1 MTEKVGSK
9 PAPSSLPSIDSERS
23 NLMEEIRRGGS
34 LRHVSPEKK
43 PVVTDSRGEL
53 MDQIR
58 QGVALKKVESNSSG
72 GDESSGQTTPG
83 IAGMLQRAL
92 QERGMV
98 MGMSS
103 SEGEDS
109 EGGDDDDEW
118 DD

>member
-1 MTEKVGSK
+1 
-9 PAPSSLPSIDSERS
+9 
-23 NLMEEIRRGGS
+23 MEEIRKGGA
-34 LRHVSPEKK
+34 LRHVSPERIQKS
-43 PVVTDSRGEL
+43 TSDSRGDL

-58 QGVALKKVESNSSG
+58 QGVALKKVDSSNS
-72 GDESSGQTTPG
+72 ELEPVVQTAPG

-92 QERGMV
+92 QERGNA

-109 EGGDDDDEW
+109 GDDDDDEW